1 VRKHCRKTHPEW
13 LREVDLD
20 KAHLNCRWSAYCTRT
35 SMDGVPMPPG
45 SEGITSPPKRV
56 RLSEGGASVKS
67 PTAPDERA
75 RSSFGGASG
84 SQDDQPAPMAH
95 PNEARPAQ
103 PPKRMLAPHQV
114 AMDGKSALVPLR
126 QGRASSLTENM
137 RPPVRA
143 RTEHCTHACLSR
155 GLNGLNGLNLVAS
168 QLNLAHFSLM
178 LSLSLRR

>member
-1 VRKHCRKTHPEW
+1 MRKHCRKTHPEW

-95 PNEARPAQ
+95 PNEARPIAAVMGSDSKPDLPMQ
-103 PPKRMLAPHQV
+103 
-114 AMDGKSALVPLR
+114 
-126 QGRASSLTENM
+126 
-137 RPPVRA
+137 
-143 RTEHCTHACLSR
+143 
-155 GLNGLNGLNLVAS
+155 
-168 QLNLAHFSLM
+168 AH
-178 LSLSLRR
+178 